1 MKKPEVQSD
10 WIDRY
15 HENALNQSEL
25 KRFSGLYELSGV
37 LRAEV
42 EVDRCLN
49 ELLTDQDT
57 LDFYQKI
64 NSVSR
69 KQFSTNRRGFL
80 LLMAASFLILFTVG
94 TLLYLLMKFNPAAE
108 TLKNPAPLVQKTES
122 SGPAIPESY
131 PEMAIAG
138 KPSQISGDEFLL
150 SYPPISCFE
159 VLPELELLVGAH
171 TRTSTF
177 KLIAPIP
184 DQQMAIGSVVVF
196 IWEYIGSAL
205 PVTVSILN
213 NRGQSIY
220 KTPSIEGNSYLLD
233 TGDFQKGLYYWKIT
247 MEDELIMLGK
257 IKLN

>member
-25 KRFSGLYELSGV
+25 KRFNGLYDVSGI

-64 NSVSR
+64 NSVSC
-69 KQFSTNRRGFL
+69 KQFSTNWQRFL

-94 TLLYLLMKFNPAAE
+94 TLLYLLVKFNPAADI
-108 TLKNPAPLVQKTES
+108 LKNEAPLVQKTES
-122 SGPAIPESY
+122 SGAIIPESY
-131 PEMAIAG
+131 PEMAHAG
-138 KPSQISGDEFLL
+138 KPSSISRDEFLL
-150 SYPPISCFE
+150 PYPPTSCFE

-184 DQQMAIGSVVVF
+184 YQQMAVGSVVVF
-196 IWEYIGSAL
+196 IWEYIGPSL
-205 PVTVSILN
+205 PVTISILN
-213 NRGQSIY
+213 NRGQSIF

-233 TGDFQKGLYYWKIT
+233 TGDLQKGLFYWKIT
-247 MEDELIMLGK
+247 MDDELIILGK